1 MATRTPSDWYILY
14 EGRWTESVCFLGAG
28 RWKFCSTD
36 DLSCTSLTDTFS
48 TRRLIEWVC
57 DRDGEDQEI
66 SGRLRRSSPEVES
79 SLEQQ
84 HLGPRGVRLL
94 KISEHVGATLCNRQ
108 LLAISKG
115 EWPPAP
121 RIHAITG
128 VERRSVWRGVSH
140 AVYAAHT
147 SRGPAYVYPP
157 DYSNVAKVVLKTAA
171 STDEGWSIRL
181 TAKQVREMDGL
192 KTQYEQLS
200 PPGRN

>member
-1 MATRTPSDWYILY
+1 VKTADSPVRRRMATRTPSDWYILY

-108 LLAISKG
+108 LLAISSPKDPCNHWRRTKERLARRFACRVRG
-115 EWPPAP
+115 A
-121 RIHAITG
+121 H
-128 VERRSVWRGVSH
+128 VERAGV
-140 AVYAAHT
+140 
-147 SRGPAYVYPP
+147 
-157 DYSNVAKVVLKTAA
+157 
-171 STDEGWSIRL
+171 RL
-181 TAKQVREMDGL
+181 PT
-192 KTQYEQLS
+192 
-200 PPGRN
+200 